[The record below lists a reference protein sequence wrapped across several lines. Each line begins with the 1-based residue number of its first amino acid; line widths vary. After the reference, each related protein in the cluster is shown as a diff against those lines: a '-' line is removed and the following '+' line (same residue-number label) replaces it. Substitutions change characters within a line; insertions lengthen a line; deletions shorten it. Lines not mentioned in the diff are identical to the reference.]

1 MSLHSQIETTYDVED
16 IRRQFPILRQT
27 PYGKPLVYLDNAA
40 TTQKPQCV
48 LDAMDEYYTT
58 MHSNVHRGV
67 HYLSERATAA
77 YERAR
82 DVVRRFIGAEH
93 REEIIFTRG
102 TTESINLVAAAWGRA
117 NLRDGDEI
125 LLSVFEHHSN
135 IIPWQ
140 LVAQQTGAQ
149 LRVIPLEPD
158 GSFSV
163 DRALEMITNRTRIV
177 AIAHVSNVL
186 GLIVPVEAIIERAH
200 QVGARVLLDGAQA
213 IAHCPVDVQK
223 LDCDFYAFSGH
234 KVYGPTGIGVLY
246 GKREILESMPPYQG
260 GGDMIRRVTFEHT
273 TFNDLPYKFEA
284 GTPPIAEA
292 IGLARALEFVESV
305 GITAI
310 EQWEQQLVDQCIGML
325 SELDGGVHIL
335 GSPNQRASVVSFV
348 CDGIHP
354 HDIATILDRDGIAIR
369 AGHHC
374 AQPLMD
380 FFGIPASSRFSVAAY
395 TTPDEIVLAVDA
407 LKKCLR
413 LLR

>member
-1 MSLHSQIETTYDVED
+1 MSLHSQIETTYDVEY
-16 IRRQFPILRQT
+16 IRRQFPILRQM

-48 LDAMDEYYTT
+48 LDAMDQYYTT
-58 MHSNVHRGV
+58 THSNVHRGV

-82 DVVRRFIGAEH
+82 DVVCRFIGAAH
-93 REEIIFTRG
+93 REEVIFTRG

-117 NLRDGDEI
+117 NLRNGDEI

-135 IIPWQ
+135 IVPWQ

-149 LRVIPLEPD
+149 LRVIPLEAD

-163 DRALEMITNRTRIV
+163 DRALEMITERTRIV

-186 GLIVPVEAIIERAH
+186 GLIVPIEAIIERAH

-273 TFNDLPYKFEA
+273 TYNDLPYKFEA

-292 IGLARALEFVESV
+292 IGLARALEFVDSV
-305 GITAI
+305 GINAI
-310 EQWEQQLVDQCIGML
+310 EQWEQQLVNQCVALL
-325 SELDGGVHIL
+325 SELDGCVHIL

-354 HDIATILDRDGIAIR
+354 HDIATVLDREGIAIR

-395 TTPDEIVLAVDA
+395 TTPDEIVRAVDA
-407 LKKCLR
+407 LKECLK

>member
-1 MSLHSQIETTYDVED
+1 MSLHSQIETTYDVEY
-16 IRRQFPILRQT
+16 IRRQFPILRQM

-48 LDAMDEYYTT
+48 LDAMDQYYTT
-58 MHSNVHRGV
+58 THSNVHRGV

-82 DVVRRFIGAEH
+82 DVVCRFIGAAH
-93 REEIIFTRG
+93 REEVIFTRG

-117 NLRDGDEI
+117 NLRNGDEI

-135 IIPWQ
+135 IVPWQ

-149 LRVIPLEPD
+149 LRVIPLEAD

-163 DRALEMITNRTRIV
+163 DRALEMITERTRIV

-186 GLIVPVEAIIERAH
+186 GLIVPIEAIIERAH

-273 TFNDLPYKFEA
+273 TYNDLPYKFEA

-292 IGLARALEFVESV
+292 IR
-305 GITAI
+305 
-310 EQWEQQLVDQCIGML
+310 
-325 SELDGGVHIL
+325 
-335 GSPNQRASVVSFV
+335 V
-348 CDGIHP
+348 C
-354 HDIATILDRDGIAIR
+354 
-369 AGHHC
+369 
-374 AQPLMD
+374 
-380 FFGIPASSRFSVAAY
+380 
-395 TTPDEIVLAVDA
+395 
-407 LKKCLR
+407 
-413 LLR
+413 